1 MYGRASRHYI
11 KVIMECVDIVYYNF
25 VDLFQCLLVCSDR
38 CLSSFSFPPS
48 FAPLFLSSFP
58 SLSLPVVFPSPLSSS
73 PPLLFPFLYFSL
85 LFLYFYIH
93 RFTLSFSQAIRLLES
108 SRLKD
113 SEEEELWTDALVKLY
128 INLSLTNLKQKKP
141 KCAITNCRR
150 VLELKENNVK
160 ATFTLAKV

>member
-1 MYGRASRHYI
+1 MVGHLVITLRY
-11 KVIMECVDIVYYNF
+11 IMECVDIVYHNF
-25 VDLFQCLLVCSDR
+25 VDLFQCLLVCSDH

-48 FAPLFLSSFP
+48 FAPLSLSSFP
-58 SLSLPVVFPSPLSSS
+58 SLSLP
-73 PPLLFPFLYFSL
+73 LLFPFLSFSL
-85 LFLYFYIH
+85 SFFPSSISLSSFYIH

>member
-1 MYGRASRHYI
+1 MI
-11 KVIMECVDIVYYNF
+11 IVCPLS
-25 VDLFQCLLVCSDR
+25 LFLLPLH
-38 CLSSFSFPPS
+38 LSLSLLFPFPLSPCPLPLPS
-48 FAPLFLSSFP
+48 LSPSPLSLPLFLSPLSIFTV
-58 SLSLPVVFPSPLSSS
+58 SLS
-73 PPLLFPFLYFSL
+73 
-85 LFLYFYIH
+85 
-93 RFTLSFSQAIRLLES
+93 LSFSQAIRLLES

>member
-1 MYGRASRHYI
+1 MVGHLVITLRY
-11 KVIMECVDIVYYNF
+11 IMECVDIVYYNF
-25 VDLFQCLLVCSDR
+25 VDLFQCLLVCSDH

-48 FAPLFLSSFP
+48 FAPLSLSSFP
-58 SLSLPVVFPSPLSSS
+58 SLSLP
-73 PPLLFPFLYFSL
+73 LLFPFLSFSL
-85 LFLYFYIH
+85 SSFPSSISLSSFYIH

-113 SEEEELWTDALVKLY
+113 SEEEELWTDALIKLY

>member
-1 MYGRASRHYI
+1 MVGHLVITLRY
-11 KVIMECVDIVYYNF
+11 IMECVDIVYHNF
-25 VDLFQCLLVCSDR
+25 VDLFQCLLVCSDH

-48 FAPLFLSSFP
+48 FAPLSLSSFP
-58 SLSLPVVFPSPLSSS
+58 SLSLPLLFPSPLSPS
-73 PPLLFPFLYFSL
+73 PLPLP
-85 LFLYFYIH
+85 LFLSPLSIFIVSLS
-93 RFTLSFSQAIRLLES
+93 LSFSQAIRLLES